1 MNHSIYEESVLGKAY
16 DSRLMKRLLVYLR
29 PYRLPGLL
37 SIILLLVL
45 TGLQLAGPYLI
56 KIAIDDYMAV
66 KDFSEIKIIAIIFMA
81 VLLLQAGIQFT
92 QNILLEW
99 IGQRIMAKLRQD
111 IFSHLQHLPLS
122 FFDRNPVGRLVTR
135 VTTDVDTLN
144 EIFTEGFIAIFGD
157 IFSLVGIVVVMLQL
171 NWKLALL
178 TFCILPFLAGA
189 TFFIRTRLRQNF
201 REVRVRIA
209 RINAFLQENIT
220 GMSTVQLFNRER
232 KNFDQFDGLNQDHLE
247 AHLKT
252 TFYFVLFFPVVQLLL
267 AVATSAILWYGGG
280 QILQQTVSFGVL
292 VAFIQYLERFF
303 HPLAHLAERYNIMQ
317 AAMASAERIFNLLD
331 EKITIQSPVN
341 PQKIENPTGPVEF
354 KNVSFRYP
362 VPTGNGPDA
371 AYVLKDIS
379 FTVKP
384 GEKVAIVGAT
394 GAGKTTLMNL
404 LTRFYDIE
412 SGAILLDGINI
423 KNLDLHDLRQNIG
436 IVLQDVFIFARDI
449 SGNIRLGNDQIQ
461 FAQIQQAAREVNLDT
476 FIQRLPE
483 KYAENLTERGSSL
496 STGQRQLLAFARAL
510 AFNPKI
516 LVLDEATSS
525 VDPETERLIQQAL
538 LRLLENRTAII
549 IAHRLSTIEHA
560 DKIIVL
566 HKGTIRQQGTHR
578 ELLHQAGIYRQLYSL
593 QYSRAV

>member
-16 DSRLMKRLLVYLR
+16 DSRLIKRLLVYLR
-29 PYRLPGLL
+29 PYRRPGLL

-45 TGLQLAGPYLI
+45 TGLQLAGPFLI

-66 KDFSEIKIIAIIFMA
+66 KDFSGIQFIAIIFAA

-111 IFSHLQHLPLS
+111 IFSHLQRLPLS

-178 TFCILPFLAGA
+178 TFCILPFLTGA

-232 KNFDQFDGLNQDHLE
+232 KNFEQFDGLNQDHLA

-267 AVATSAILWYGGG
+267 AVATSSILWYGGL

-303 HPLAHLAERYNIMQ
+303 HPLTHLAERYNIMQ

-362 VPTGNGPDA
+362 VATGNDADA

-412 SGAILLDGINI
+412 SGEILLDGINI
-423 KNLDLHDLRQNIG
+423 KNLDLHDLRKNIG

-461 FAQIQQAAREVNLDT
+461 FAQIQQAAQEVNLDA
-476 FIQRLPE
+476 FIQQLPE

-525 VDPETERLIQQAL
+525 VDPETERMIQQAL
-538 LRLLENRTAII
+538 VRLLENRTAII

-578 ELLHQAGIYRQLYSL
+578 ELLQQAGIYRQLYSL